1 MSQENLGPNPPS
13 LMISANDVKR
23 YVLKKET
30 GVSKRK
36 LSLTLFDKGK
46 KTLLQKGDAFYYYPQ
61 CEKLEIL
68 RLCEEDEANYHFRR
82 MKIRVKIPGI
92 NAIHD
97 DLRFSADSVSAFLWG
112 IAVSMGFILEE
123 TSNSPELQ
131 IFRLI

>member
-1 MSQENLGPNPPS
+1 MSQGNLGPNPPS
-13 LMISANDVKR
+13 LMTENNEKS

-30 GVSKRK
+30 SVFKRK
-36 LSLTLFDKGK
+36 LSLTLLDKGK
-46 KTLLQKGDAFYYYPQ
+46 VTLLQKGDAFYYYPQ

-68 RLCEEDEANYHFRR
+68 RLCEEDETNYHFRR
-82 MKIRVKIPGI
+82 MTIRVKIPGI